1 MGKEKAAALFHYK
14 EEKSMR
20 IIWKSAVSL
29 ALVASMAAG
38 MMLPVSAAAATGLDV
53 ENAVT
58 LEANQWYTPLARRMA
73 GAGVI
78 GGQTSGY
85 DPANPYVNVN
95 VACST
100 TCLWRSTKTPRAL
113 LLTTCRTG

>member
-1 MGKEKAAALFHYK
+1 
-14 EEKSMR
+14 MR

-38 MMLPVSAAAATGLDV
+38 MMLPISAAAATGLDV

-58 LEANQWYTPLARRMA
+58 LEANEWYTPLARRMA

-85 DPANPYVNVN
+85 DPANPE
-95 VACST
+95 
-100 TCLWRSTKTPRAL
+100 TKSQGLFHQIHKEVTFCGLPHGADA
-113 LLTTCRTG
+113 

>member
-1 MGKEKAAALFHYK
+1 
-14 EEKSMR
+14 MR

-58 LEANQWYTPLARRMA
+58 LEANEWYTPLARRMQA
-73 GAGVI
+73 LVSSAVRPVAMI
-78 GGQTSGY
+78 PQT
-85 DPANPYVNVN
+85 PM
-95 VACST
+95 ST
-100 TCLWRSTKTPRAL
+100 
-113 LLTTCRTG
+113 

>member
-1 MGKEKAAALFHYK
+1 
-14 EEKSMR
+14 MR

-29 ALVASMAAG
+29 
-38 MMLPVSAAAATGLDV
+38 
-53 ENAVT
+53 
-58 LEANQWYTPLARRMA
+58 EANEWYTPLARRMA

-95 VACST
+95 EGVFHNVPVEVNENTKGIATYSLPAGMMHPCWMACIS
-100 TCLWRSTKTPRAL
+100 
-113 LLTTCRTG
+113 